1 MINGEQFTIVFN
13 AAFVICINLY
23 LIIRIS
29 NHIHVLADL
38 DNHTCE
44 PIHSLQIL
52 FQQQLAMPGA
62 SCGNLRTEA
71 VHYKHLA
78 KEPLVLSWA

>member
-38 DNHTCE
+38 DNHTY
-44 PIHSLQIL
+44 Q
-52 FQQQLAMPGA
+52 
-62 SCGNLRTEA
+62 
-71 VHYKHLA
+71 
-78 KEPLVLSWA
+78 